1 MEDGKELEKDAVAK
15 ALKDKK
21 LGLASFKKEEILVP
35 EAAYVLAVTG
45 TG

>member
-1 MEDGKELEKDAVAK
+1 MEGGKELEKDAVAK
-15 ALKDKK
+15 ALESKNLK
-21 LGLASFKKEEILVP
+21 LASFKKEEIVIP

>member
-1 MEDGKELEKDAVAK
+1 MEDGKELQEDAVAK
-15 ALKDKK
+15 ALKAKG
-21 LGLASFKKEEILVP
+21 LGLGAFTKEEILVP

>member
-1 MEDGKELEKDAVAK
+1 MKEGKELDEGKTEQSLIRKSLTLV
-15 ALKDKK
+15 
-21 LGLASFKKEEILVP
+21 SFKKEEIIIP